1 MLLLV
6 ALVLALA
13 LLAERL
19 VSRALRRVRAA
30 AARWAPGGA
39 LAADT
44 PRAVL
49 VLGHGAG
56 GSNGRDLDA
65 LDAALKA
72 RDDAVCELRGEDG
85 RFLVVLSQ
93 VLYVKRYAREA
104 RVGFTQ

>member
-1 MLLLV
+1 MAETVLV
-6 ALVLALA
+6 RVEIGFQGGEVLAM
-13 LLAERL
+13 
-19 VSRALRRVRAA
+19 RVPVEDA
-30 AARWAPGGA
+30 
-39 LAADT
+39 
-44 PRAVL
+44 
-49 VLGHGAG
+49 
-56 GSNGRDLDA
+56 DA

>member
-1 MLLLV
+1 V
-6 ALVLALA
+6 AEVVLTRVEIGFVGGDVLAM
-13 LLAERL
+13 
-19 VSRALRRVRAA
+19 RAPVEDA
-30 AARWAPGGA
+30 
-39 LAADT
+39 
-44 PRAVL
+44 
-49 VLGHGAG
+49 
-56 GSNGRDLDA
+56 DA

>member
-1 MLLLV
+1 MAETVLV
-6 ALVLALA
+6 RVEIGFQGGDVLAM
-13 LLAERL
+13 
-19 VSRALRRVRAA
+19 RAPVEDA
-30 AARWAPGGA
+30 
-39 LAADT
+39 
-44 PRAVL
+44 
-49 VLGHGAG
+49 
-56 GSNGRDLDA
+56 DA